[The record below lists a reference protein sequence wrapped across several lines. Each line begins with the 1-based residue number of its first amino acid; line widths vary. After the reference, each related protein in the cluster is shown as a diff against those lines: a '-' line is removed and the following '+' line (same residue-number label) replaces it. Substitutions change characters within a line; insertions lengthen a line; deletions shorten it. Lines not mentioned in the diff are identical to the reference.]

1 MDARPDRPNRVGEWI
16 ALLRP
21 GGVSRSLLLA
31 TIIGFVAGLAAIGF
45 HHLTDGFKHLFVD
58 GPMGLEEGTEA
69 ISFTRHKWWL
79 ILLVPPLGGA
89 VVGFLT
95 QRYAPEAEGHGTE
108 QLIRSF
114 HRLAGQVR
122 RRVIAVKALCSA
134 LTIGT
139 GGSGGQ
145 EGPVA
150 QVGSGIGSAVADAFK
165 LPERERRVFL
175 LAGASAGIGALFTA
189 PLGGAL
195 FAPEVIYRRPEFEGD
210 AIIPCIVASIVGY
223 TTFTTIT
230 GETRAIPLSDELL
243 QGLSFGGPSELPL
256 YLLLALVCTAVG
268 WAWVRTFNAVAAGFG
283 RFDQKPLA
291 LRAAAGGL
299 GLGILALAIAPLT
312 GEHGILFGGYDL
324 MRGSITGEIALGAAA
339 LLVVAKILGTSL
351 TIASGGSGGVFA
363 PSLAIGALVGAVVG
377 GVGQRLFPGLE
388 LEPASFALVGMGG
401 FFAGVAKTPIAAIL
415 MVSEMT
421 GHYSLLAPLMLVSVL
436 HLVMARGWSI
446 YETQV
451 DGLVDSPAH
460 AGDFVVDV
468 LEQLHVR
475 DVIEGTR
482 DPVLVHQNSTL
493 RAALDLVSTATASYF
508 PVVDN
513 EQRLVGIFS
522 LSDIRRI
529 FLETDVHDLVLV
541 RDFMIDNVVTTTAN
555 ASLGEALRQLNELSV
570 HEIPVVDAENP
581 RQVVAMLTRNN
592 IGAVY
597 HQRLREL
604 RRSSA

>member
-1 MDARPDRPNRVGEWI
+1 MTGGPTTQQRAI
-16 ALLRP
+16 QALRRLRP
-21 GGVSRSLLLA
+21 GGVSRSVLLA
-31 TIIGFVAGLAAIGF
+31 SLIGVVAGGIAILF
-45 HHLTDGFKHLFVD
+45 HALTDGFKELFVE
-58 GPMGLEEGTEA
+58 GPIGIQGEA
-69 ISFTRHKWWL
+69 VGFDLDRWWL
-79 ILLVPPLGGA
+79 VLAVPALGGLA
-89 VVGFLT
+89 VGWMT
-95 QRYAPEAEGHGTE
+95 ERWAPEAEGHGTE
-108 QLIRSF
+108 QLIKSF

-150 QVGSGIGSAVADAFK
+150 QVGSGIGSAMADAFK
-165 LPERERRVFL
+165 LPERERRIFL

-195 FAPEVIYRRPEFEGD
+195 FAPEVVYRRPEFEGD
-210 AIIPCIVASIVGY
+210 AIIPCIIASIVGY

-230 GETRAIPLSDELL
+230 GETRAIPLSEELL
-243 QGLSFGGPSELPL
+243 SGLGFGGPSELPL
-256 YLLLALVCTAVG
+256 YLALALACTAIG
-268 WAWVRTFNAVAAGFG
+268 WIWVRTFNAVGTAFG
-283 RFDQKPLA
+283 RYSRYPLA

-299 GLGILALAIAPLT
+299 GLGILALAISPFA

-324 MRGSITGEIALGAAA
+324 MRGSISGEIALGAAA
-339 LLVVAKILGTSL
+339 LLIFAKILGTSL

-377 GVGQRLFPGLE
+377 GLGQRLLPGLE
-388 LEPASFALVGMGG
+388 LEPAAFALVGMGG

-436 HLVMARGWSI
+436 HLLMARGWSI

-475 DVIEGTR
+475 DVIEGAR
-482 DPVLVHQNSTL
+482 EPVLVHQNSTL
-493 RAALDLVSTATASYF
+493 RAALDLVSTASGSYF
-508 PVVDN
+508 PVVDG

-541 RDFMIDNVVTTTAN
+541 RDFMTESVVTTTAS
-555 ASLGEALRQLNELSV
+555 ATLGEALRLLNELSV
-570 HEIPVVDAENP
+570 HEIPVVDEEDS
-581 RQVVAMLTRNN
+581 RRVRAMLTRNN

-597 HQRLREL
+597 HRRLREL
-604 RRSSA
+604 KRAGS